1 MKRSFN
7 QWRKSKTPEFYKLDT
22 ETKMREA
29 YEAGA
34 KHATESMQTELLR
47 LLGLA
52 RPGEPERSEPTKHP
66 VTELPQT
73 PSYGDHTVEIMT
85 LLERHQAVSHKTLT
99 AYKLFYSSTEATQAL
114 ELLEQKGL
122 IRAILHVDG
131 ITHYEKA

>member
-1 MKRSFN
+1 MNRNFN
-7 QWRKSKTPEFYKLDT
+7 QWSKSKTTEFYRLDT

-29 YEAGA
+29 YEAGTR
-34 KHATESMQTELLR
+34 HATESMQRELLR
-47 LLGLA
+47 ILGLTS
-52 RPGEPERSEPTKHP
+52 PGEPHRTEPTKQP

-73 PSYGDHTVEIMT
+73 PSYGDHTAEIMT

-99 AYKLFYSSTEATQAL
+99 AYKLFYSSTVATQAL

-122 IRAILHVDG
+122 IRAVLHVDG